1 MPSPIAHAV
10 TGYAIAQLFSL
21 KTVHGQEI
29 VRRVSGLSLGLYS
42 VGMAIAADLDFIPQF
57 ITGVKFHHGPT
68 HSIAFAIAV
77 AFVACGFQKV
87 WPDYWPKSIFRLT
100 LALYGS
106 HLLLDFFTD
115 GGDGIQVFWPVNLGY
130 WRSPV
135 ALFPSTHWSKPLF
148 YPGHFLFLAYELGY
162 SFCVW
167 LGLKFLKYR
176 DRQSK
181 WQKF

>member
-10 TGYAIAQLFSL
+10 SGYAIAQLFSL
-21 KTVHGQEI
+21 KAVHAQKI
-29 VRRVSGLSLGLYS
+29 LHRISGFSLTIYS

-57 ITGVKFHHGPT
+57 ITGVKYHHGPT
-68 HSIAFAIAV
+68 HSIVFAIAV
-77 AFVACGFQKV
+77 ALGTCGFRKV
-87 WPDYWPKSIFRLT
+87 WPCHWPRSIFRLT

-115 GGDGIQVFWPVNLGY
+115 GGDGIQIFWPFNLNY

-135 ALFPSTHWSKPLF
+135 PLFPSTHWSKPLF

-162 SFCVW
+162 SFCVL
-167 LGLKFLKYR
+167 LGLKALKYR
-176 DRQSK
+176 YQKGK

>member
-10 TGYAIAQLFSL
+10 SGYAIAQIFSP
-21 KTVHGQEI
+21 KTEHAPRILG
-29 VRRVSGLSLGLYS
+29 RVSGLSLTLYS
-42 VGMAIAADLDFIPQF
+42 VGMAIAADLDFIPQVM
-57 ITGVKFHHGPT
+57 TGAKFHHGPT
-68 HSIAFAIAV
+68 HSIALAIAV
-77 AFVACGFQKV
+77 ALGACGFQKI
-87 WPDYWPKSIFRLT
+87 WPKHWPRSIFRLT

-115 GGDGIQVFWPVNLGY
+115 GGDGIQVFWPINLSY

-162 SFCVW
+162 SFCIW
-167 LGLKFLKYR
+167 LGLRLLKNR
-176 DRQSK
+176 NRQGK
-181 WQKF
+181 WQRF

>member
-1 MPSPIAHAV
+1 MPSPIAHAI

-21 KTVHGQEI
+21 KTVHAQKTL
-29 VRRVSGLSLGLYS
+29 RRVSGLSLTLYG

-57 ITGVKFHHGPT
+57 MTGVKFHHGPT

-77 AFVACGFQKV
+77 ALGACGSQKV
-87 WPDYWPKSIFRLT
+87 WPDHWPKSIFRLT

-115 GGDGIQVFWPVNLGY
+115 GGDGIQLFWPVNLGY
-130 WRSPV
+130 WQSPV

-167 LGLKFLKYR
+167 LGLRLLKNR
-176 DRQSK
+176 DRQRK
-181 WQKF
+181 WQRF